1 MGRFVVYYVYTK
13 GKKGNTMQTAH
24 TNRPTYA
31 HGIVVALYYTKA
43 VACYRGSVV
52 TLYRGKV
59 VTWWRGDVAERP
71 ALGRPGV
78 PRAGVGS

>member
-1 MGRFVVYYVYTK
+1 
-13 GKKGNTMQTAH
+13 MQTTTH
-24 TNRPTYA
+24 RPIHA
-31 HGIVVALYYTKA
+31 HGIVVA
-43 VACYRGSVV
+43 
-52 TLYRGKV
+52 LYRGKV